1 MMENMDKV
9 QEGEA
14 DCFAPTK
21 QKITAKMD
29 IFYNPLMKENRDIT
43 VLFLNAFFDKSF
55 VAASIMAGTGI
66 REVRLLKETPNLGFV
81 AINDGNPK
89 AVELIKKN
97 LDSNSIPTEKYSI
110 SNTEASLFL
119 LQNKS
124 WDYIDVDPF
133 GTPNPFLDA
142 AIKKCKN
149 NGVIGITATDT
160 AALAGTYPKATLR
173 KYWATPLRN
182 YLMHEIGVRIFLRKI
197 QLIAAHYEKAAIPV
211 FSYSSQH
218 YYRVFVKIIDSK
230 TECDKIIKQ
239 HGEMYYCKNCM
250 GLSKQKCSVHE
261 NSLYVGPLWFGLL
274 WDKEIAQKIAK
285 ANKWKENEL
294 LLNTIS
300 EESSVNEI
308 GFFDIHAF
316 ARSRHL
322 SSLPKINEFVELIK
336 SNGYETARTHFSLYG
351 IRTKAPI
358 KEIEKMFNQYICGHQ

>member
-1 MMENMDKV
+1 MDKV

-14 DCFAPTK
+14 DCFAPVE

-29 IFYNPLMKENRDIT
+29 VFYNPLMKENRDIT
-43 VLFLNAFFDKSF
+43 ILFLNAFFDKPF
-55 VAASIMAGTGI
+55 TAASIMAGTGI
-66 REVRLLKETPNLGFV
+66 REVRLLKEVPNLSFV

-97 LDSNSIPTEKYSI
+97 LDSNSILSEKYSL

-149 NGVIGITATDT
+149 RGIMGITATDT

-173 KYWATPLRN
+173 KYWAIPLRN

-197 QLIAAHYEKAAIPV
+197 QLIAAHFEKAAIPV

-218 YYRVFVKIIDSK
+218 YYRVFVQIIDSK
-230 TECDKIIKQ
+230 TETDKVLKQ
-239 HGEMYYCKNCM
+239 HGALYYCKNCM
-250 GLSKQKCSVHE
+250 ALSEKKCSEHE
-261 NSLYVGPLWFGLL
+261 NSLHVGPLWLGAL
-274 WDKEIAQKIAK
+274 WNKEITQKIAK
-285 ANKWKENEL
+285 ANKWKEHDL
-294 LLNTIS
+294 LLNTIN
-300 EESSVNEI
+300 EESSIEEM

-316 ARSRHL
+316 ARSRHS
-322 SSLPKINEFVELIK
+322 SSLPKINEFIEAIK
-336 SNGYETARTHFSLYG
+336 SKGYESARTHFSLYG

-358 KEIEKMFNQYICGHQ
+358 KEIEKIFIQCICGRQ